1 MKMKEVRVEQEAV
14 LIVDDE
20 ELIRENLRFDLIEQG
35 YIVDAVASGEEALAL
50 VDRNYGLIITDL
62 LMEGVNGLEVLR
74 QAKEQHPERAVFILT
89 GHRELEAAIG
99 ALRLGA
105 DDYLIKPYNHGE
117 MVERVK
123 GCLQEGALRRARRS
137 ADTPILSICSDCKK
151 IRSVPAEHENDPKWV
166 TIEHFLSQ
174 IIDAELSH
182 GICPDCYQE
191 KMNELTEM
199 IRRGQFLHRL

>member
-1 MKMKEVRVEQEAV
+1 MKEVGVEQEAV
-14 LIVDDE
+14 LIVDDD
-20 ELIRENLRFDLIEQG
+20 ELIRENLRLDLLEQG
-35 YIVDAVASGEEALAL
+35 YAVDAVASGEEALAL
-50 VDRNYGLIITDL
+50 VDRDYGLIITDL

-74 QAKEQHPERAVFILT
+74 QAKEQHPDRAVFILT

-117 MVERVK
+117 MIDRVK
-123 GCLQEGALRRARRS
+123 SCLQDATLRRARRRS
-137 ADTPILSICSDCKK
+137 ADTPIISICSDCKK
-151 IRSVPAEHENDPKWV
+151 VRTVSAEGGKHPKWI

-174 IIDAELSH
+174 ILNAEFSH

-191 KMNELTEM
+191 KMTELTEM
-199 IRRGQFLHRL
+199 IRRGQLFPRP